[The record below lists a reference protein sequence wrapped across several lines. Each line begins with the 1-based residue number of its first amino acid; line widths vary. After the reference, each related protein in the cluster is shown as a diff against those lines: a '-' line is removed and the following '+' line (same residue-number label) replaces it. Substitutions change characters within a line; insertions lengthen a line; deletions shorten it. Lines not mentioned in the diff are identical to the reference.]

1 MTCGLPHGSI
11 LCPLLFLDF
20 TDDQPLFLQG
30 SSVVDLHTDDT
41 TFYDFQNDINKL
53 KTNWQSSLEPL
64 HKW

>member
-20 TDDQPLFLQG
+20 TDDLPLFLQG

-41 TFYDFQNDINKL
+41 TFYNFQNDINKL

-64 HKW
+64 NKW